1 MTLVPR
7 DIYRQGLRFVEPA
20 AKPIR
25 LMPGDSQ
32 ERDLDHEL
40 DRIRYQGIA
49 MGIALGLA
57 LIALSLI
64 VYRVMANALER
75 EKPPFWATHW
85 LFADVITVAIV
96 GLMAVGIGF
105 VVDAVTEQNW
115 SDVGAASVISA
126 AVVIAAW
133 FAAMR
138 FLRPAKAR
146 GAVKP

>member
-1 MTLVPR
+1 
-7 DIYRQGLRFVEPA
+7 
-20 AKPIR
+20 
-25 LMPGDSQ
+25 
-32 ERDLDHEL
+32 
-40 DRIRYQGIA
+40 

-64 VYRVMANALER
+64 IYRVMANALVR
-75 EKPPFWATHW
+75 EQPPFWATHW
-85 LFADVITVAIV
+85 LFADILTVCIV
-96 GLMAVGIGF
+96 GLMAVGIVF

-126 AVVIAAW
+126 VVVIAAG